1 MKMFITYTF
10 SALLFI
16 SLASC
21 DLFNAK
27 EKQDVEPVIIELTP
41 DAVQV
46 IAGNNDFGIDLFTRT
61 AAAEP
66 GNLMLSPLSA
76 SAALTM
82 LLNGADGDTRGQI
95 RDMLGYDA
103 GMTDDDINK
112 AYQSL
117 VSQLLKADKKVSLA
131 IANAIFYRQ
140 HFPFKTP
147 FLNTMASDF
156 DATVKGLDFDSQSAV
171 DTINRWAS
179 DNTNKKI
186 PKVIDGISREMVMFI
201 MNALYF
207 KGDWT
212 DQFKKSDTR
221 KMPFR
226 LDNGTTVD
234 VDMMKGR
241 VGVIRHYNDEY
252 SAVELPYGR
261 KNFSMVI
268 IVPRGTLQEFYQ
280 GFTAGTW
287 STLTASLDNG
297 EWFRTDVNMPKFSF
311 EYEKILNDQLKSLG
325 MTDAFADGLADLSG
339 ISDAD
344 LFVSFVKQNTFIEVN
359 EEGTEAAAVTTVGVE
374 ATSAPPAFTVDKPFI
389 FAIRERTTN
398 TLLFIGGVTNP
409 AE

>member
-147 FLNTMASDF
+147 FLNTMARDF
-156 DATVKGLDFDSQSAV
+156 DATVQGLDFDSQSAV

-186 PKVIDGISREMVMFI
+186 PKVMDGISSEMVMFI

-221 KMPFR
+221 KMPFQ
-226 LDNGTTVD
+226 LDNGTNVD
-234 VDMMKGR
+234 VDMMKGK
-241 VGVIRHYNDEY
+241 VGVIGHYDDEY
-252 SAVELPYGR
+252 FAVELPYGR

-268 IVPRGTLQEFYQ
+268 IVPRGTLHEFYE
-280 GFTAGTW
+280 GFTASTW
-287 STLTASLDNG
+287 STLTAALDNG
-297 EWFRTDVNMPKFSF
+297 EWFRTDVNMPKFRF
-311 EYEKILNDQLKSLG
+311 EYKKILNDQLNSLG
-325 MTDAFADGLADLSG
+325 MTDAFVEDLADLSG
-339 ISDAD
+339 ISDAE
-344 LFVSFVKQNTFIEVN
+344 LFVSFVKQNTFVEVN
-359 EEGTEAAAVTTVGVE
+359 EEGTEAAAVTTIGI
-374 ATSAPPAFTVDKPFI
+374 AQTSLPPAFTIDKPFI

>member
-1 MKMFITYTF
+1 MKTFITYAF
-10 SALLFI
+10 SALLLI

-21 DLFNAK
+21 DLFSAK
-27 EKQDVEPVIIELTP
+27 EKQDVEPVKIELTP

-61 AAAEP
+61 AASEP

-140 HFPFKTP
+140 HFPFKTL

-156 DATVKGLDFDSQSAV
+156 DATVKGLDFDNPSSV

-186 PKVIDGISREMVMFI
+186 PKVINGISSEMVMFI

-212 DQFKKSDTR
+212 DQFNKSDTR
-221 KMPFR
+221 KMPFH
-226 LDNGTTVD
+226 LDDETTVD
-234 VDMMKGR
+234 VDMMKGK

-252 SAVELPYGR
+252 SAVEVPYGR

-311 EYEKILNDQLKSLG
+311 EYEKVLNDQLNSLG
-325 MTDAFADGLADLSG
+325 MTDAFAEALADLSG

-359 EEGTEAAAVTTVGVE
+359 EEGTEAAAVTTIGIEV
-374 ATSAPPAFTVDKPFI
+374 TSAPPSFTVDKPFI